1 MFLVEYFGEGGL
13 GVHPNCSQW
22 NTGTRGNKGG
32 LCVHPNC
39 SQWNTGIR
47 GNKGGLGLHLNCSQY
62 YTGTIREN
70 EEGLG
75 VI

>member
-1 MFLVEYFGEGGL
+1 MFLIEYFGEGGL
-13 GVHPNCSQW
+13 GVHPNCS
-22 NTGTRGNKGG
+22 
-32 LCVHPNC
+32 H
-39 SQWNTGIR
+39 WNTGIR
-47 GNKGGLGLHLNCSQY
+47 GNKGGLGVHLNCSQY